1 MWLTKD
7 ADSKTERDKMIA
19 ESKNPDVVKAVLAE
33 VDRAINDAGE
43 KHKKNYEELNKE
55 FHTFK
60 QLVGEKKTELD
71 PLVKAQIDRIGEAIT
86 VRQTEMDNDYATT
99 KEAQKAQR
107 EEYESKL
114 IKRVDGLELAL
125 KRPAGINGDVSESDD
140 VKLAHQFQVQCLAL
154 KDEGARWNMVK
165 NLQPNME
172 VYKGYVENFETFMR
186 QKDSDRTMSADE
198 LKQLT
203 VGADPEGGYTVTPA
217 MSTRIISRIYEM
229 DPIRQLAAV
238 ETISTGAI
246 EWMVDWGQAGFGWE
260 GETET
265 GDETTTSDFKKK
277 RIPVHV
283 LYAKPR
289 ATQVLLED
297 SGINIENWHANHVG
311 SRFGRAE
318 GAAFVDGDSNGKPRG
333 FLTYDDVTTAGTPEY
348 GKIEQVNMGNATALT
363 ADGFKSVKYSLVED
377 FLNRGTWL
385 MNRLTV
391 AAAMKLK
398 DGNGQYLWQPGMQLG
413 QPASL
418 DGLPVRMSTTMPQ
431 VAAGALS
438 ICLADWNEF
447 YMVVDRLGITVQR
460 DPYTAKP
467 FIEFYTRKRVGGDVI
482 NYDAGRIGVIAA

>member
-1 MWLTKD
+1 MSNKWHTKD
-7 ADSKTERDKMIA
+7 ADGDTEREKMIK
-19 ESKNPDVVKAVLAE
+19 ESKSPEVVKMVLSE
-33 VDRAINDAGE
+33 IDKNDD
-43 KHKKNYEELNKE
+43 KHKKNYEEMNKE
-55 FHTFK
+55 LHTFK
-60 QLVGEKKTELD
+60 KLMEEKNVDVD
-71 PLVKAQIDRIGEAIT
+71 PLIKEQVEKLGEAIT
-86 VRQTEMDNDYATT
+86 ARQSEIDTDYTDM
-99 KEAQKAQR
+99 KEKQKAQR

-114 IKRVDGLELAL
+114 IQRVDGLELAL
-125 KRPAGINGDVSESDD
+125 KRPGGISGDTTEADQ
-140 VKLAHQFQVQCLAL
+140 VKLAHQFQVQCMAL
-154 KDEGARWNMVK
+154 KEEGAKWHTVK
-165 NLQPNME
+165 NMQPDME
-172 VYKGYVENFETFMR
+172 AYKGYTANFETFMR

-198 LKQLT
+198 LKQLS

-217 MSTRIISRIYEM
+217 MSARIISRIYEM
-229 DPIRQLAAV
+229 DPIRQLASV

-265 GDETTTSDFKKK
+265 GAETTTADFKKK

-318 GAAFVDGDSNGKPRG
+318 GAAFVTGDGNGKPRG

-348 GKIEQVNMGNATALT
+348 GKIEQVNMGHATALT
-363 ADGFKSVKYSLVED
+363 ADGFKDVKYSLVED
-377 FLNRGTWL
+377 YLTRGVWI
-385 MNRLTV
+385 MNRTTV

-398 DGNGQYLWQPGMQLG
+398 NGSGDWLWQPNMQLG
-413 QPASL
+413 QPAQL
-418 DGLPVRMSTTMPQ
+418 DGLPVRMSTTMP
-431 VAAGALS
+431 VIAAGALS
-438 ICLADWNEF
+438 VALADWSEF

-467 FIEFYTRKRVGGDVI
+467 FIEFYTRKRVGGDVT
-482 NYDAGRIGVIAA
+482 NFDAGRIGVIAA